1 MMRFGLAALFV
12 ATLST
17 VTAYPSKEITLGLN
31 KYRRAED
38 SSAYGQAEGLHPK
51 INPNN
56 QALGD
61 ISAFSGG
68 FTTSQNIRPDNALS
82 SIRASSISSGPPLEM
97 GDITT
102 INGMSALSPDKAL
115 GDTLALNV
123 GDVPNN
129 QPVGD
134 TISWNKASDLEDQE
148 TAVDDALSSAFT
160 PPDWCSPFYQQA
172 AKLRARDSCK
182 MIINEPGKESGAFA
196 IPRSRTPLKV
206 QIFPVGSKLYEGG
219 DDECWRATLGLL
231 PLGVCDSTE
240 PFKEFVS
247 LYHWETFSFFR
258 LVDAKLGM
266 LLPFPGDNDIT
277 CLIFYSWRSSLYH
290 SKPKMVLLHLRF
302 GKERSR
308 YMSNAGNFTK
318 EYTMKSMMGALLC
331 SDAIQSP
338 ELTTVEQQTS
348 LASVNHHV
356 HPLRSVLWLAIDIVT
371 CIPSNNRTTKELP
384 HVLPKYHTSQNVL

>member
-17 VTAYPSKEITLGLN
+17 VTAYPSKEITLGLK

-38 SSAYGQAEGLHPK
+38 SSAYGQAEGLYPK

-68 FTTSQNIRPDNALS
+68 ITTSKNIRPDNALS

-97 GDITT
+97 GDTTT

-115 GDTLALNV
+115 GDTLALTV

-134 TISWNKASDLEDQE
+134 TISRNKGSDLEDQE
-148 TAVDDALSSAFT
+148 TVVDDASSSAFT
-160 PPDWCSPFYQQA
+160 PPDWCSPFWQQT

-182 MIINEPGKESGAFA
+182 IIMNEPGKESGASPPEKVA
-196 IPRSRTPLKV
+196 IPSSRTPLKV
-206 QIFPVGSKLYEGG
+206 QLFPVGSKLYEGG
-219 DDECWRATLGLL
+219 DDECWRATFGLL

-240 PFKEFVS
+240 PFREFVS

-258 LVDAKLGM
+258 LEDAKLGM
-266 LLPFPGDNDIT
+266 LLPFPGDNDFT
-277 CLIFYSWRSSLYH
+277 CLIFYSW
-290 SKPKMVLLHLRF
+290 
-302 GKERSR
+302 
-308 YMSNAGNFTK
+308 
-318 EYTMKSMMGALLC
+318 
-331 SDAIQSP
+331 
-338 ELTTVEQQTS
+338 
-348 LASVNHHV
+348 
-356 HPLRSVLWLAIDIVT
+356 
-371 CIPSNNRTTKELP
+371 
-384 HVLPKYHTSQNVL
+384 